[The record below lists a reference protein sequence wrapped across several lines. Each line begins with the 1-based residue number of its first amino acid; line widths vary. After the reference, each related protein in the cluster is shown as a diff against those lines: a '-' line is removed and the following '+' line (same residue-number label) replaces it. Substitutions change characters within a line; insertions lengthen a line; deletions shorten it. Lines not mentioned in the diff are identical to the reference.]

1 MNLKKALH
9 ARVKI
14 INEKNR
20 LKENV
25 SYELNKLKVELGDE
39 ILKTKSKIKTEK
51 S

>member
-1 MNLKKALH
+1 MNQKKALYI
-9 ARVKI
+9 RIKT

-20 LKENV
+20 LKDAVAKEFTN
-25 SYELNKLKVELGDE
+25 LKKQLGVE